1 MDGFGLAAAERFR
14 EPDGKEAEAEH
25 QEDASCFR
33 RCGQG
38 RPKPKRKAKG
48 GKGKDGK
55 GGGKQRTGDNDN
67 ASGAANETA

>member
-1 MDGFGLAAAERFR
+1 MDLVLQRLSDFESLTEKKRKLNTKKTHPAS
-14 EPDGKEAEAEH
+14 
-25 QEDASCFR
+25 EDA
-33 RCGQG
+33 GKAD
-38 RPKPKRKAKG
+38 PNPKRKAKG